1 VTEGRQAAGERLTAR
16 GVPSDPNLRVLAVA
30 TLVNTVGNGALT
42 TTFALYFTHVVGLS
56 ATQVGTALSVAALVG
71 LLVQVPLGH
80 LGDVRG
86 PRGVLR
92 WLTLGAGVS
101 TLGLL
106 LTHNLLFLCV
116 VLGVEAFFDR
126 GASAVRS
133 GIIARVAAGGRGVRF
148 KAYLRAVTNVG
159 VSVGAGLG
167 GLALWVDQTWAYLG
181 VFGVN
186 ALTFAAAALLLGRLP
201 RLAPAPAPAA
211 GESRIQVL
219 RDTPFVLVSV
229 LTGVFAMHFFV
240 IELAMP
246 LWIATRT
253 NAPKSLV
260 ALTLLVNT
268 VAVALFQVRLSRG
281 ADTVPAAA
289 RTMVLGGA
297 WILAGFA
304 LIALTGGRGLWAATS
319 LLLAGAVVHVVGEMI
334 GSGGQ
339 WGVQMGLAP
348 QERQGQ
354 YQGFAGMSFSL
365 ASVLAPP
372 LVALLCVDW
381 GGPGWLVMGG
391 LVVVA
396 AALNVPASR
405 WALRTRE
412 RYGVL
417 THSG

>member
-1 VTEGRQAAGERLTAR
+1 
-16 GVPSDPNLRVLAVA
+16 
-30 TLVNTVGNGALT
+30 
-42 TTFALYFTHVVGLS
+42 
-56 ATQVGTALSVAALVG
+56 
-71 LLVQVPLGH
+71 
-80 LGDVRG
+80 
-86 PRGVLR
+86 
-92 WLTLGAGVS
+92 
-101 TLGLL
+101 
-106 LTHNLLFLCV
+106 
-116 VLGVEAFFDR
+116 
-126 GASAVRS
+126 
-133 GIIARVAAGGRGVRF
+133 
-148 KAYLRAVTNVG
+148 
-159 VSVGAGLG
+159 
-167 GLALWVDQTWAYLG
+167 
-181 VFGVN
+181 
-186 ALTFAAAALLLGRLP
+186 
-201 RLAPAPAPAA
+201 
-211 GESRIQVL
+211 
-219 RDTPFVLVSV
+219 
-229 LTGVFAMHFFV
+229 M
-240 IELAMP
+240 
-246 LWIATRT
+246 
-253 NAPKSLV
+253 

-354 YQGFAGMSFSL
+354 YQGFAGVSFSL

>member
-1 VTEGRQAAGERLTAR
+1 MAQPDAGTRERLTVR
-16 GVPSDPNLRVLAVA
+16 GVPVDPNLRVLAVA
-30 TLVNTVGNGALT
+30 TLVNTLGNGALT

-92 WLTLGAGVS
+92 WLTLGAGVA

-106 LTHNLLFLCV
+106 LTHNVVLLSV

-126 GASAVRS
+126 GASAVRN
-133 GIIARVAAGGRGVRF
+133 GIIARVAEGGRGVQL

-159 VSVGAGLG
+159 ISMGAALG
-167 GLALWVDQTWAYLG
+167 GLALWTDQTWAYLG
-181 VFGVN
+181 VFVLN
-186 ALTFAAAALLLGRLP
+186 AVTFGATAVLLGRLP
-201 RLAPAPAPAA
+201 RLDPAPARAV
-211 GESRIQVL
+211 GESRMQVL
-219 RDTPFVLVSV
+219 RDTPFVVVSV

-246 LWIATRT
+246 LWIATHT
-253 NAPKSLV
+253 SAPKSLV

-268 VAVALFQVRLSRG
+268 IAVALFQVRLSRG

-297 WILAGFA
+297 WILGGFA
-304 LIALTGGRGLWAATS
+304 LIAFAGGLGVWAATA
-319 LLLAGAVVHVVGEMI
+319 LLLAGAAVHVVGEMI

-348 QERQGQ
+348 RERQGQ

-365 ASVLAPP
+365 ASILAPP
-372 LVALLCVDW
+372 LVALLCIDW
-381 GGPGWLVMGG
+381 GRPGWLVMGA
-391 LVVVA
+391 LIFA
-396 AALNVPASR
+396 AAVLNVPASR

-412 RYGVL
+412 RHGVL

>member
-1 VTEGRQAAGERLTAR
+1 MTEGRQAAGERLTAR

-246 LWIATRT
+246 L
-253 NAPKSLV
+253 
-260 ALTLLVNT
+260 
-268 VAVALFQVRLSRG
+268 
-281 ADTVPAAA
+281 
-289 RTMVLGGA
+289 
-297 WILAGFA
+297 
-304 LIALTGGRGLWAATS
+304 
-319 LLLAGAVVHVVGEMI
+319 
-334 GSGGQ
+334 
-339 WGVQMGLAP
+339 
-348 QERQGQ
+348 
-354 YQGFAGMSFSL
+354 
-365 ASVLAPP
+365 
-372 LVALLCVDW
+372 
-381 GGPGWLVMGG
+381 
-391 LVVVA
+391 
-396 AALNVPASR
+396 
-405 WALRTRE
+405 
-412 RYGVL
+412 
-417 THSG
+417 

>member
-186 ALTFAAAALLLGRLP
+186 ALTFAATALLLGRLP

-391 LVVVA
+391 LVVVV

>member
-1 VTEGRQAAGERLTAR
+1 MTEGRQAAGERLTAR

-391 LVVVA
+391 LVVVV

>member
-246 LWIATRT
+246 L
-253 NAPKSLV
+253 
-260 ALTLLVNT
+260 
-268 VAVALFQVRLSRG
+268 
-281 ADTVPAAA
+281 
-289 RTMVLGGA
+289 
-297 WILAGFA
+297 
-304 LIALTGGRGLWAATS
+304 
-319 LLLAGAVVHVVGEMI
+319 
-334 GSGGQ
+334 
-339 WGVQMGLAP
+339 
-348 QERQGQ
+348 
-354 YQGFAGMSFSL
+354 
-365 ASVLAPP
+365 
-372 LVALLCVDW
+372 
-381 GGPGWLVMGG
+381 
-391 LVVVA
+391 
-396 AALNVPASR
+396 
-405 WALRTRE
+405 
-412 RYGVL
+412 
-417 THSG
+417 

>member
-1 VTEGRQAAGERLTAR
+1 VTEGRQAAGARLTAR